1 MKEPP
6 GLASGEASPP
16 RTRAA
21 AAGLCAHGAWPRCV
35 KSEPGAPPHEDKAPP
50 VGGGPASVT
59 SVNPVT
65 SVNLHRLL

>member
-21 AAGLCAHGAWPRCV
+21 AAGLCAHVAVREERARGSSP
-35 KSEPGAPPHEDKAPP
+35 
-50 VGGGPASVT
+50 
-59 SVNPVT
+59 
-65 SVNLHRLL
+65 

>member
-1 MKEPP
+1 MKEPA

-21 AAGLCAHGAWPRCV
+21 TAGLCAHVAAVR
-35 KSEPGAPPHEDKAPP
+35 EDRPGAPPHEDAAPP

-59 SVNPVT
+59 SVNLRDL
-65 SVNLHRLL
+65 S